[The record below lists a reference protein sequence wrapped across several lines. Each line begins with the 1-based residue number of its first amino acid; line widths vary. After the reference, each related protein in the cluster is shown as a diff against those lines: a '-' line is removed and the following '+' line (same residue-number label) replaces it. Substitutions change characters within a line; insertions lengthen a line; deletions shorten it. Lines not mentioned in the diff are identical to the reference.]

1 MSHANNQKTSHQ
13 AVFHRAFRPSFTSA
27 AALSII
33 CPTACRPIYNRKMSV
48 TLAENA
54 SILTQAHLRDI
65 RTTTLPN
72 GLLVLTESMPHLR
85 SVAMGVWIDCG
96 SRDESPQVNGISHF
110 IEHMVF
116 KGTTTRSASQ
126 FAREVDGIGGNL
138 DAFTGKET
146 ICFNIKVLD
155 ENVPAA
161 LDLLTD
167 LVLHP
172 TFSPDDIAKEQG
184 VILEEIK
191 MDEDNPDYLVH
202 ELFTQN
208 FWKNDAL
215 GRPILG
221 TAKTVSSFN
230 QQIVLSEY
238 ARRFT
243 PANMVFTAA
252 GNLDHNDFVSQ
263 VESAF
268 ASLSASSNEKIA
280 RPNPP
285 QTFPHI
291 TLKNKKSLE
300 QVQFC
305 LAVPAPPVASPERYT
320 AYLLNSILGG
330 GMSSRLFQSI
340 REERGLAY
348 SIYSELNPFRDTGSL
363 AVYAGCSTTNTREV
377 LALTLAE
384 LTRIKREPVTAEEL
398 DRAKNQIKGNMV
410 LGLETS
416 GSRMSSLARQQ
427 MYWGRFFSLDE
438 ITTQIDRVTAPDIQ
452 RLANDLLHPDAL
464 ALTLLGNLGP
474 LKLTRPDLAC

>member
-1 MSHANNQKTSHQ
+1 
-13 AVFHRAFRPSFTSA
+13 
-27 AALSII
+27 
-33 CPTACRPIYNRKMSV
+33 MSV

-54 SILTQAHLRDI
+54 NTATNPHLRDI

-72 GLLVLTESMPHLR
+72 GLLVLTERMPHLR
-85 SVAMGVWIDCG
+85 SVSMGVWVDSG
-96 SRDESPQVNGISHF
+96 SRDEAPEVNGISHF

-116 KGTTTRSASQ
+116 KGTTTRSAQQ

-161 LDLLTD
+161 LELLSD

-172 TFSPDDIAKEQG
+172 TFDPEDLAKERG

-191 MDEDNPDYLVH
+191 MDEDNSDYLVH
-202 ELFTQN
+202 ELFTQS

-230 QQIVLSEY
+230 QQIVLDEY

-243 PANMVFTAA
+243 PANMVFSAA
-252 GNLDHNDFVSQ
+252 GNLDHDDFVAQ
-263 VESAF
+263 VAAAF
-268 ASLSASSNEKIA
+268 SSLSASTGHKLERTPA
-280 RPNPP
+280 P
-285 QTFPHI
+285 TATPHI

-305 LAVPAPPVASPERYT
+305 LAVPALPVADDDRYA

-340 REERGLAY
+340 REDRGLAY

-363 AVYAGCSTTNTREV
+363 AVYAGCSPDNVREV
-377 LALTLAE
+377 LDLTLAE
-384 LTRIKREPVTAEEL
+384 LTRVKQTPVTAEEL
-398 DRAKNQIKGNMV
+398 DRARNQIKGNMV
-410 LGLETS
+410 LGLES
-416 GSRMSSLARQQ
+416 SSSRMSSLARQQ

-438 ITTQIDRVTAPDIQ
+438 ITAEIDRVTVDDLQ
-452 RLANDLLHPDAL
+452 RLANQLFTSESLT
-464 ALTLLGNLGP
+464 LTLLGNLGS
-474 LKLTRPDLAC
+474 LKVTRAELVC

>member
-1 MSHANNQKTSHQ
+1 MP
-13 AVFHRAFRPSFTSA
+13 VSA
-27 AALSII
+27 
-33 CPTACRPIYNRKMSV
+33 
-48 TLAENA
+48 TLAEDA
-54 SILTQAHLRDI
+54 TTTTSAHSRDI
-65 RTTTLPN
+65 RSTTLPN
-72 GLLVLTESMPHLR
+72 GLLVLTERMAHLR
-85 SVAMGVWIDCG
+85 SVSIGCWIDCG
-96 SRDESPQVNGISHF
+96 SRDETPETNGISHF

-126 FAREVDGIGGNL
+126 FAREIDGIGGNL

-172 TFSPDDIAKEQG
+172 TFSPEDILKEQG

-202 ELFTQN
+202 ELFSQK
-208 FWKNDAL
+208 FWKGDAL

-221 TAKTVSSFN
+221 TAQTVSSFT
-230 QQIVLSEY
+230 QEIVLAEY

-243 PANMVFTAA
+243 PVNMVFTAA
-252 GNLDHNDFVSQ
+252 GNLDHDNFVAQ
-263 VESAF
+263 VAAAF
-268 ASLSASSNEKIA
+268 SSLSASSSERIA
-280 RPNPP
+280 HNNAP
-285 QTFPHI
+285 QAFPHI

-305 LAVPAPPVASPERYT
+305 LAVPALPVADPARYA

-340 REERGLAY
+340 REDRGLAY
-348 SIYSELNPFRDTGSL
+348 SIYSELSPFRDTGSL
-363 AVYAGCSTTNTREV
+363 AVYAGCAIDKSREV
-377 LALTLAE
+377 LALTLSE
-384 LTRIKREPVTAEEL
+384 FTRIKAEPVTAEEL
-398 DRAKNQIKGNMV
+398 DRARNQIKGNMV
-410 LGLETS
+410 LGLES
-416 GSRMSSLARQQ
+416 SSSRMSSLARQQ

-438 ITTQIDRVTAPDIQ
+438 ITAEIDRVTAADLQ
-452 RLANDLLHPDAL
+452 RVANQLLQSDQL
-464 ALTLLGNLGP
+464 ALTFLGNLGN
-474 LKLTRPDLAC
+474 LKITREDLAC

>member
-1 MSHANNQKTSHQ
+1 M
-13 AVFHRAFRPSFTSA
+13 
-27 AALSII
+27 
-33 CPTACRPIYNRKMSV
+33 PISV
-48 TLAENA
+48 PVAENA
-54 SILTQAHLRDI
+54 TPIAPARDI
-65 RTTTLPN
+65 RKTTLPN
-72 GLLVLTESMPHLR
+72 GLLVLTERMPHLR
-85 SVAMGVWIDCG
+85 SVSMGVWIDSG
-96 SRDESPQVNGISHF
+96 SRDETPERNGISHF

-126 FAREVDGIGGNL
+126 LAREVDSIGGNL

-146 ICFNIKVLD
+146 VCFNIKVLD
-155 ENVPAA
+155 ENVRAA

-172 TFSPDDIAKEQG
+172 TFAEDDLAREQG

-202 ELFTQN
+202 ELFTQK
-208 FWKNDAL
+208 FWKGDAL

-221 TAKTVSSFN
+221 TVKTVSSFN
-230 QQIVLSEY
+230 QSIVLDEY
-238 ARRFT
+238 ANRFT

-252 GNLDHNDFVSQ
+252 GNLDHDDFVEQ
-263 VESAF
+263 VAAAF
-268 ASLSASSNEKIA
+268 TSLSATSSEKIA

-285 QTFPHI
+285 QTKPHI
-291 TLKNKKSLE
+291 TLKRKKSLE

-305 LAVPAPPVASPERYT
+305 LAVPAPPVASPDRYT

-340 REERGLAY
+340 REDRGLAY
-348 SIYSELNPFRDTGSL
+348 NIYSELNPFRDTGSL
-363 AVYAGCSTTNTREV
+363 AIYAGCSADNTRQV
-377 LALTLAE
+377 LDLTLAE
-384 LTRIKREPVTAEEL
+384 LTRLKHEPVTAEEL
-398 DRAKNQIKGNMV
+398 HRAKSQIKGNMV

-438 ITTQIDRVTAPDIQ
+438 ITAEIDRVTAPDIQ
-452 RLANDLLHPDAL
+452 RLANDLFHPDSL

-474 LKLTRPDLAC
+474 LKLTRADLAC

>member
-1 MSHANNQKTSHQ
+1 
-13 AVFHRAFRPSFTSA
+13 
-27 AALSII
+27 
-33 CPTACRPIYNRKMSV
+33 MSV
-48 TLAENA
+48 ALAENSA
-54 SILTQAHLRDI
+54 TTTSAHSRDI
-65 RTTTLPN
+65 RTTTLAN
-72 GLLVLTESMPHLR
+72 GLLVLTERMSHLR
-85 SVAMGVWIDCG
+85 SVAMGVWIDSG
-96 SRDESPQVNGISHF
+96 SRDEAPEVNGISHF

-126 FAREVDGIGGNL
+126 FAREVDAIGGNL

-172 TFSPDDIAKEQG
+172 TFDPSDLAKEQG

-208 FWKNDAL
+208 FWKGDAL

-230 QQIVLSEY
+230 QAIVLEEY

-252 GNLDHNDFVSQ
+252 GNIDHDAFVAQ
-263 VESAF
+263 VEAAF
-268 ASLSASSNEKIA
+268 ASLSASSSS
-280 RPNPP
+280 RLTRTPP
-285 QTFPHI
+285 PTAYPHI

-305 LAVPAPPVASPERYT
+305 LAVPSLPVADPDRYA

-348 SIYSELNPFRDTGSL
+348 SIYSEMNPFRDTGSL
-363 AVYAGCSTTNTREV
+363 AVYAGCSILNTTEV
-377 LALTLAE
+377 LKLTLAE
-384 LTRIKREPVTAEEL
+384 LTRVKAEPVTPEEL
-398 DRAKNQIKGNMV
+398 KRAKDQIKGNMV
-410 LGLETS
+410 LGLES
-416 GSRMSSLARQQ
+416 SNSRMSSLARQQ

-438 ITTQIDRVTAPDIQ
+438 ITAEIDRVTAADLQ
-452 RLANDLLHPDAL
+452 RLANQLLHPDRL
-464 ALTLLGNLGP
+464 ALTLLGNLGT
-474 LKLTRPDLAC
+474 LKLTRADLAC

>member
-1 MSHANNQKTSHQ
+1 
-13 AVFHRAFRPSFTSA
+13 
-27 AALSII
+27 
-33 CPTACRPIYNRKMSV
+33 MSV
-48 TLAENA
+48 LLAENSA
-54 SILTQAHLRDI
+54 LTTPTAHARDI

-72 GLLVLTESMPHLR
+72 GLLVLTEAMPHMR
-85 SVAMGVWIDCG
+85 SVSMGVWIDSG
-96 SRDESPQVNGISHF
+96 SRDESPEVNGISHF
-110 IEHMVF
+110 LEHMVF
-116 KGTTTRSASQ
+116 KGTTTRSAQQ
-126 FAREVDGIGGNL
+126 FAREVDAIGGNL

-146 ICFNIKVLD
+146 VCFNIKVLD

-172 TFSPDDIAKEQG
+172 TFAPDDIAKEQG

-208 FWKNDAL
+208 FWKGDAL

-221 TAKTVSSFN
+221 TAETVSSFT
-230 QQIVLSEY
+230 QAIVLDEY

-243 PANMVFTAA
+243 PANMVFSAA
-252 GNLDHNDFVSQ
+252 GNLDHDTFVEQ
-263 VESAF
+263 VAAAF
-268 ASLSASSNEKIA
+268 TSLSASSGAKLA
-280 RPNPP
+280 RTPAP
-285 QTFPHI
+285 QAFPHI

-305 LAVPAPPVASPERYT
+305 LAVPSLPVIDPDRYA

-363 AVYAGCSTTNTREV
+363 AVYAGCAIANLREV
-377 LALTLAE
+377 LTLTLAE
-384 LTRIKREPVTAEEL
+384 FTRLKSEPVSAEEL
-398 DRAKNQIKGNMV
+398 DRARNQTKGNMV
-410 LGLETS
+410 LGLES
-416 GSRMSSLARQQ
+416 SSSRMSSLARQQ

-438 ITTQIDRVTAPDIQ
+438 ITAEIDRVTAADLQ
-452 RLANDLLHPDAL
+452 RLARQLLQPDQL

-474 LKLTRPDLAC
+474 LKLTRADLAC